1 MSNIKT
7 HTTQTF
13 KEDKFNNKI
22 NYLDLKKLDT
32 KIFVDLIPNKQEAIE
47 ILKKLKNIKMLIKD
61 KILSFINKSINKHS
75 NKHQENLDNEYNVC
89 RKIENPNKI
98 SFVELYKKHLKLKDY
113 KDISPINF
121 LSSKINIKI
130 RSAIAKFQ
138 ISKEILIIK
147 IENTKEKSSNSL
159 FLLLDHEIK
168 DKDNGKNN
176 IDNYKDKDISE
187 GENKTGIIL
196 SYHTQ
201 NDEQD
206 LFNISQAKN
215 LLNSISLEIID
226 NREIS
231 LIMKDLTIAMVKILE
246 NKFGKTNKNRIGF
259 GITNRILNEI
269 YDIKT
274 LDNKINN
281 KECENTSNSKECESV
296 LNEKGGYED
305 DLEYGYDDEDQY

>member
-1 MSNIKT
+1 M
-7 HTTQTF
+7 
-13 KEDKFNNKI
+13 
-22 NYLDLKKLDT
+22 DLKKLDT